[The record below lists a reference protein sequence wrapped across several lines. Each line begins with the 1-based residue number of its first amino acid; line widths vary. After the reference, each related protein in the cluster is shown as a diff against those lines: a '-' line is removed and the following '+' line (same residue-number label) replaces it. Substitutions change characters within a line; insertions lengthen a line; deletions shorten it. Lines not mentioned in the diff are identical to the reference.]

1 MSDAPT
7 TDRHLA
13 RIAELEAEIDE
24 ALARRDL
31 AADGDERSDGHHHMA
46 EAATD
51 AELRER
57 QLREQLKLQ
66 AQRERLQAARAAV
79 AAGTYGV
86 CVDCGDSIPEGRLRA
101 RPDAVRCVP
110 CQTVANR
117 RR

>member
-1 MSDAPT
+1 MSDART
-7 TDRHLA
+7 SVDHLA

-24 ALARRDL
+24 ALLRRDL

-66 AQRERLQAARAAV
+66 AQRERLRLAREAV

-86 CVDCGDSIPEGRLRA
+86 CVDCAEPIPEGRLRA
-101 RPDAVRCVP
+101 RPDATRCVP
-110 CQTVANR
+110 GQTLAAR